1 MTGVVQGAGHLA
13 GVGPLGLSFRYT
25 VCPGELTKVVLTP
38 LSGKVGVMLRG
49 FMHFRLEDTRA
60 LSDTTVPISSY
71 PGKIGRCILN
81 GFRDDNAQ
89 KRWDY
94 NSGLL
99 GPPLP
104 SPLQPHLRVGANG
117 RVGGGRHRMLGFG
130 DRDWSLNVT
139 VVRGSPLGV
148 MVPTLDNARDL
159 FK

>member
-13 GVGPLGLSFRYT
+13 GVGPLGLSFRYA

-38 LSGKVGVMLRG
+38 PSGKIGVMLRG
-49 FMHFRLEDTRA
+49 FMYFRLEDMRA
-60 LSDTTVPISSY
+60 LSETTVPISSY
-71 PGKIGRCILN
+71 LGKIGRCILN

-117 RVGGGRHRMLGFG
+117 RVGSGRVGGGRHRMLGFG
-130 DRDWSLNVT
+130 DRNEFERYCCLWLSSG
-139 VVRGSPLGV
+139 RYGAHS
-148 MVPTLDNARDL
+148 
-159 FK
+159 